1 MALRYGHRL
10 SIDID
15 LFTNVPFIPLELFQ
29 VIKSIFNEA
38 QLNNSSKN
46 MLFFYI
52 NNVKIDCVLAPF
64 HYLEPIEEIEG
75 IRMVATKDIIAMKL
89 AAISGRGA
97 KKDFWDIATLLD
109 FFSIEKMLACFAEK
123 YNTGEPLFVLRSLTY
138 FEDAEIEKD
147 PISLNNMTWEQVK
160 TKIRTAVKVFLE
172 S

>member
-1 MALRYGHRL
+1 MLQSQTVDASTLDLIKKLMQIPELEHFHLVGGTNLALRYGHRL

-109 FFSIEKMLACFAEK
+109 FFSIEKMFS
-123 YNTGEPLFVLRSLTY
+123 YLF
-138 FEDAEIEKD
+138 
-147 PISLNNMTWEQVK
+147 
-160 TKIRTAVKVFLE
+160 
-172 S
+172 